1 MKLFKIPK
9 KSEKELINFFNKNK
23 LDEVSKSYIY
33 NKKKNPLLLKQFS
46 HHNKP
51 KLEKIINPYPPM
63 LDDLYKLYY
72 IIRKYKRITCL
83 EFGTGWSTLVM
94 TEALLENKRRYYKKI
109 QDLRFNNPFEVH
121 SVDNLKKYI
130 NISKKRI
137 NHGGQSTHFL
147 YSQNKVTTW
156 NGQICNEYLKLP
168 KINPDFIYLD
178 APDHKYIDGAISGI
192 KLNQDDFMPMNSD
205 ILKIEHFLTPGAIIL
220 VDGRT
225 SNANFL
231 KNNFKRNW
239 LYNRDKIRDHS
250 IFILNDEPIGKIN
263 KKQISFYLNK
273 S

>member
-1 MKLFKIPK
+1 MDRYHEHINPATIEPK
-9 KSEKELINFFNKNK
+9 S
-23 LDEVSKSYIY
+23 STYGT
-33 NKKKNPLLLKQFS
+33 
-46 HHNKP
+46 HNNHIAIIGASAGGVP
-51 KLEKIINPYPPM
+51 ALEKI
-63 LDDLYKLYY
+63 
-72 IIRKYKRITCL
+72 
-83 EFGTGWSTLVM
+83 
-94 TEALLENKRRYYKKI
+94 
-109 QDLRFNNPFEVH
+109 
-121 SVDNLKKYI
+121 
-130 NISKKRI
+130 
-137 NHGGQSTHFL
+137 
-147 YSQNKVTTW
+147 
-156 NGQICNEYLKLP
+156 LP